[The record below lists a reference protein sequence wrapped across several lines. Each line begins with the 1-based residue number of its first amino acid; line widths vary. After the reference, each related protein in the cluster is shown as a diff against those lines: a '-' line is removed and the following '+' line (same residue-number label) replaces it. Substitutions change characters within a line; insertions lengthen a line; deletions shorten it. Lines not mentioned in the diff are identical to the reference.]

1 MEKSYDKERENGNI
15 LPCMGNKAAYAR
27 AWENATQVV
36 PPRWN
41 REERPEMHLL
51 LIEDERAITKAVAF
65 VLERKGHDVDVAND
79 GDEGHDAIANGSY
92 DGIVMD
98 IMMPGRSGT
107 ELLAEMREAGDETPV
122 LLLTAKTS
130 LDDKVSGLELGADDY
145 LTKPFEMRELVARID
160 AMTRKRAS
168 IITLGDVS
176 IDRTHGTLKAAD
188 GEASVSIG
196 NGEARIL
203 ELLWRGRN
211 GTISKESVAERA
223 DTDVTTA
230 CLYVAYLSRKLA
242 GVGSLM
248 TIEADDDGMLTLRA
262 PDAVTQQAIA

>member
-1 MEKSYDKERENGNI
+1 MHGKSCGVRQ
-15 LPCMGNKAAYAR
+15 CMA
-27 AWENATQVV
+27 ECNAMRT

-51 LIEDERAITKAVAF
+51 LVEDERALARAVS
-65 VLERKGHDVDVAND
+65 VILERNGHDVDVAND
-79 GDEGHDAIANGSY
+79 GNEGHDAIANGSY

-107 ELLAEMREAGDETPV
+107 ELLKEMRAAGNETPV

-160 AMTRKRAS
+160 AMTRKRATT
-168 IITLGDVS
+168 ITLGDVS
-176 IDRTHGTLKAAD
+176 IDRTNGTLKAVD
-188 GEASVSIG
+188 GEAI
-196 NGEARIL
+196 AL
-203 ELLWRGRN
+203 EQLWRGRN
-211 GTISKESVAERA
+211 GTVSMKSVAERT

-230 CLYVAYLSRKLA
+230 RLYIAYLSKKLA
-242 GVGSLM
+242 GVGSRM
-248 TIEADDDGMLTLRA
+248 TIETGDDSMLSLHV
-262 PDAVTQQAIA
+262 PEAVIQQEIT